1 MKKPKL
7 AGLLGHWRA
16 RLRLPKWKELRSEW
30 NERYPIGHAWHYG
43 QKDPHAKLFRR
54 DFVRAQEK
62 IIGTSYG
69 LPGVPG
75 MPMTGAEEQRMVE
88 GLLGAAERVDS
99 QQRK

>member
-1 MKKPKL
+1 MPNFRQRNL
-7 AGLLGHWRA
+7 SA
-16 RLRLPKWKELRSEW
+16 RS
-30 NERYPIGHAWHYG
+30 

-54 DFVRAQEK
+54 DFTRAQEK
-62 IIGTSYG
+62 IIGTSIG

-75 MPMTGAEEQRMVE
+75 KPMTKAEEQRMVE